1 MRKIRKIINSIALL
15 VAPSVAFSAL
25 TRDQF
30 IDFLSRENMRD
41 ENNDFTMQAI
51 ADAGLLLINEGEG
64 SKDEL
69 VKNLRTFFIDTLNT
83 TSFIDRALKENFF
96 FNLKSLGGEL
106 CENREVLDFIIQVT
120 GLYNFSLWFFNLQG
134 WLFYNQFVTA
144 FNEGNLNNLIAQ
156 MDDTALH
163 NIEVLINYFRSQ
175 EVINNIDN
183 PNVDVHEHPEVMF
196 FSLIC
201 DSNYGLA
208 SFWGQLYL
216 EKCQGAP
223 VVAAFEWICSEAKV
237 KALVT
242 LRVLLVNPD
251 LAREFLLMR
260 EQERLESEAR
270 DFFDHIGNFVDEELV
285 SEKNEAPLGREAV
298 KVEEAHREPEDALPE
313 EQNDEK
319 NTTQDDFMQKVDAAL
334 DKIMNY
340 QLKHPQ
346 LEDFQAKK

>member
-25 TRDQF
+25 TRDQV

-41 ENNDFTMQAI
+41 ENDNFTMQAI
-51 ADAGLLLINEGEG
+51 ADAGLFLINEGEG
-64 SKDEL
+64 SEDEL

-83 TSFIDRALKENFF
+83 TSFIDRKLKEVFF
-96 FNLKSLGGEL
+96 FNLSREL

-120 GLYNFSLWFFNLQG
+120 DLYNVNLLFFKLQG

-175 EVINNIDN
+175 EAINNIDN
-183 PNVDVHEHPEVMF
+183 LNVDVYEHPEVMF
-196 FSLIC
+196 FRVIC
-201 DSNYGLA
+201 DGDCDLA
-208 SFWGQLYL
+208 PCWGQLCL

-237 KALVT
+237 KALAT
-242 LRVLLVNPD
+242 LRVLLVDPD

-260 EQERLESEAR
+260 EQERLEAEAR